1 VIRHD
6 IKGKTTTLTGI
17 SQSSTLQTRRE
28 DTTVQ
33 DRFRDQPIIE
43 EFKRRIEQRFPG
55 ELVRLVVY
63 GSQARGEATVE
74 SDIDV
79 LAVVRSEDWKLGDE
93 IRGIGYELEIA
104 QGLVL
109 SIQVMGQ
116 RYYEDLKARG
126 STFLTNVEREGLPV

>member
-1 VIRHD
+1 M
-6 IKGKTTTLTGI
+6 K
-17 SQSSTLQTRRE
+17 
-28 DTTVQ
+28 

-93 IRGIGYELEIA
+93 IRGIGYELEIS

-116 RYYEDLKARG
+116 RYYEDLKSRG
-126 STFLTNVEREGLPV
+126 STFLTNIEREGLPV